1 MVGAGKRRNRHA
13 TGGSLASHL
22 SVIIATHEEHE
33 VFNVSRRAVLCGAGA
48 AAALSAVAP
57 MTAARA
63 ATASDSDADKL
74 FTEGYFA
81 AADQAY
87 AAVLRQDPADA
98 YAWAQRGYIA
108 LLSNRFAAAERFLSR
123 AIKLNSSD
131 TVSMTRLADCYVRQ
145 DDFTPAVALLRQ
157 AGDQI
162 DATLYSAVSGSPYLI
177 TGADS
182 GPVSFQTL
190 DPLPS
195 VTASVNGTAAPFT
208 LDTGATFTFSAAMAA
223 AAGIS
228 PVATVLVNHG
238 AGPVT
243 SYIGVVDSLR
253 IGAVEIA
260 NVPVMWDDGL
270 FTAAPGDG
278 ESVGVIGTTVFYHFQ
293 TTMDYAGRA
302 LTLRRAA
309 SAPGPVT
316 APLWLAPDHFI
327 FSWGRVG
334 ESAPGPLLIDTGG
347 IGLGAVLSTA
357 QAAAGDVVPDYAAPE
372 SDLGVTCYPCTAEV
386 ALGNVRR
393 AVPGVVGPFTAT
405 NGFGFDAEGVLSH
418 EFFKPSS
425 ITFDFPAM
433 TVTVPGRP

>member
-1 MVGAGKRRNRHA
+1 M
-13 TGGSLASHL
+13 T
-22 SVIIATHEEHE
+22 IATYEEHA
-33 VFNVSRRAVLCGAGA
+33 VFNVSRRAVLRGAGM
-48 AAALSAVAP
+48 AAALSVVAP
-57 MTAARA
+57 ATAARA
-63 ATASDSDADKL
+63 ATAAGPDADRL
-74 FTEGYFA
+74 FAAGYFA
-81 AADQAY
+81 AADRAY
-87 AAVLRQDPADA
+87 ATTLRQDPAGA
-98 YAWAQRGYIA
+98 RAWAQRGYIA

-123 AIKLNSSD
+123 AIKLDPTD

-145 DDFTPAVALLRQ
+145 DDFGPAVRLLAE
-157 AGDQI
+157 AGDRI
-162 DATLYSAVSGSPYLI
+162 DSTLYSAVSGSPYLI

-182 GPVSFQTL
+182 GPVAFQTL

-195 VTASVNGTAAPFT
+195 VTASVNGAAAPFT
-208 LDTGATFTFSAAMAA
+208 LDTGATFTFSAAMAS

-228 PVATVLVNHG
+228 PVATVLVDHG
-238 AGPVT
+238 HGPGTTYV
-243 SYIGVVDSLR
+243 GVVDSLR

-260 NVPVMWDDGL
+260 NVPVMWDDVS

-278 ESVGVIGTTVFYHFQ
+278 EPVGVIGTTIFYRFQ

-309 SAPGPVT
+309 PEPGLVT

-334 ESAPGPLLIDTGG
+334 ESVPGPVLIDTGG
-347 IGLGAVLSTA
+347 VGLGAVLSTA
-357 QAAAGDVVPDYAAPE
+357 QAAAGQVVPDYAAPE

-386 ALGNVRR
+386 ALGQVRR
-393 AVPGVVGPFTAT
+393 GVPGVVGPFTST
-405 NGFGFDAEGVLSH
+405 GGFGFNATGTLSH

-425 ITFDFPAM
+425 ITFDFRAM

>member
-1 MVGAGKRRNRHA
+1 
-13 TGGSLASHL
+13 
-22 SVIIATHEEHE
+22 VIIATHEEHE
-33 VFNVSRRAVLCGAGA
+33 VFNFSRRAVLRGAGV
-48 AAALSAVAP
+48 AAALSVVAP
-57 MTAARA
+57 ATAARA
-63 ATASDSDADKL
+63 ATASDSDADQL
-74 FTEGYFA
+74 FSEGYFA
-81 AADQAY
+81 AADRAY

-108 LLSNRFAAAERFLSR
+108 LLSNGFAAAQRFLSR
-123 AIKLNSSD
+123 AIKLDSSD
-131 TVSMTRLADCYVRQ
+131 TVSMRRLADCYVRQ
-145 DDFTPAVALLRQ
+145 DDFTPAVALLAE
-157 AGDQI
+157 AGDRI

-182 GPVSFQTL
+182 GPVVFQTL

-195 VTASVNGTAAPFT
+195 VTASVNGTAASFT
-208 LDTGATFTFSAAMAA
+208 LDTGATFTFSAAMASI
-223 AAGIS
+223 AGIS
-228 PVATVLVNHG
+228 PVATVLVDHG
-238 AGPVT
+238 NGPVT
-243 SYIGVVDSLR
+243 TYVGVVDSLR

-260 NVPVMWDDGL
+260 NVPVMWDDVQ

-278 ESVGVIGTTVFYHFQ
+278 EPVGVIGTTVFYHFQ

-309 SAPGPVT
+309 PAPGPGT

-327 FSWGRVG
+327 FSRGRVG
-334 ESAPGPLLIDTGG
+334 GSGPGPVLIDTGG

-372 SDLGVTCYPCTAEV
+372 FDLGVTCYPGTADV
-386 ALGNVRR
+386 AIGHVRR
-393 AVPGVVGPFTAT
+393 AVPAVVGPFTGT
-405 NGFGFDAEGVLSH
+405 NGFGFNALGTLSH
-418 EFFKPSS
+418 EYFKPSS